1 VKYITYRW
9 VNKTYSEDKLKTKEL
24 IVMVIRWLRENK
36 YAAGLLLVL
45 RVYLGWQW
53 LSAGWH
59 KLGGFDA
66 SGFLKGAINNP
77 VLDKGT
83 NELVYPTFNAFLEH
97 IALPNAKIIN
107 VVIPIGE
114 VLVGLGLI
122 VGALTATAAFFGL
135 LMNFMFM
142 FAGTVSTN
150 PWLMLFGI
158 IVVVA
163 GTNGGKFGLDYF
175 VQPFLD
181 KAFQKFKDRNGD
193 RNNRTIPR

>member
-1 VKYITYRW
+1 
-9 VNKTYSEDKLKTKEL
+9 
-24 IVMVIRWLRENK
+24 MVIRWLSENK

-66 SGFLKGAINNP
+66 SGFLKGAIGTP
-77 VLDKGT
+77 VIDRAT
-83 NELVYPTFNAFLEH
+83 NELVYPTFTAFLEH
-97 IALPNAKIIN
+97 VALPNAKIIN

-114 VLVGLGLI
+114 CLVGLGLI

-150 PWLMLFGI
+150 PWLMLFGM

-163 GTNGGKFGLDYF
+163 GTNAGKYGVDYF
-175 VQPFLD
+175 ALPFLR
-181 KAFQKFKDRNGD
+181 KTFQKMKGRGDNGGI
-193 RNNRTIPR
+193 NGRTIPR